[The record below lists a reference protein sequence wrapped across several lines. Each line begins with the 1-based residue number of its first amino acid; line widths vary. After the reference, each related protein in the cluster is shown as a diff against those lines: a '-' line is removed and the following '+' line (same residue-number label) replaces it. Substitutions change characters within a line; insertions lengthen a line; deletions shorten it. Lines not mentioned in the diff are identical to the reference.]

1 MLTSVSAW
9 EKREAMDPLW
19 TAMWTRLLQQY
30 PLDAFTFLQWPYGS
44 PQCVEREAIVLSW
57 LQQQVPCASPSLRL
71 AARSHAKPLVMAR
84 WLHRVQLGGPSIS
97 WRSVATQ
104 TYAPYNRCC
113 ELPPTACNCHCHSGG
128 HLRVLADARHARG
141 LVPQRAAFPSVRFNW
156 VDVSDLYSRIDLE
169 QIKHTWH
176 DVCIVRDNY
185 PQVRPT
191 PPDSSLSF
199 C

>member
-71 AARSHAKPLVMAR
+71 AARSHATPGDGEVAPPCAIGRAFHLLAVR
-84 WLHRVQLGGPSIS
+84 RNPNL
-97 WRSVATQ
+97 RSVQ
-104 TYAPYNRCC
+104 PKCC